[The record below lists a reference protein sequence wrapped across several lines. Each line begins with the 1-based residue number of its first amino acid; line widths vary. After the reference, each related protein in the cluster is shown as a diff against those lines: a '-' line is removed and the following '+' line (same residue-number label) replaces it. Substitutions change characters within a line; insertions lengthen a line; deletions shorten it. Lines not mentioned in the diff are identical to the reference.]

1 MGKKDI
7 TLQDF
12 LGDPYIFRIFSMAAV
27 SAESR
32 SFMRRSSAR
41 LTASSVQKITGE
53 HREKGQGI

>member
-1 MGKKDI
+1 MGKRI
-7 TLQDF
+7 LPCRIF
-12 LGDPYIFRIFSMAAV
+12 LGIRIYLRIFSMAAV